1 MKGRRCSNENA
12 DTTLKYSGLLPG
24 AAIIKR
30 EQIKKCLKC
39 KSKGLTVIKMEMA
52 QGGKA
57 CNCEISLCR
66 RLSALFCWLFF

>member
-1 MKGRRCSNENA
+1 MKML
-12 DTTLKYSGLLPG
+12 TQPKYSVALLG
-24 AAIIKR
+24 AVIIKK

>member
-1 MKGRRCSNENA
+1 MKML
-12 DTTLKYSGLLPG
+12 TQPKYSAVLPG
-24 AAIIKR
+24 AVIIKK